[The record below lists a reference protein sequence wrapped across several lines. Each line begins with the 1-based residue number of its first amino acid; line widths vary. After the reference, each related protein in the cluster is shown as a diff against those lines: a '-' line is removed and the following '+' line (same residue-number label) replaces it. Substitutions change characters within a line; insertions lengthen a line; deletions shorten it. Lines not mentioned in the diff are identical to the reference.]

1 MEEMNFPVALMVPSL
16 SELNSESLLPEQV
29 PKPGRMP
36 VHIAADGQWM
46 EGGPLKEGLPRDMQD
61 GAS

>member
-1 MEEMNFPVALMVPSL
+1 VLVWKMEETIFPVALMVPSL

-36 VHIAADGQWM
+36 VHIAADGQ
-46 EGGPLKEGLPRDMQD
+46 
-61 GAS
+61 